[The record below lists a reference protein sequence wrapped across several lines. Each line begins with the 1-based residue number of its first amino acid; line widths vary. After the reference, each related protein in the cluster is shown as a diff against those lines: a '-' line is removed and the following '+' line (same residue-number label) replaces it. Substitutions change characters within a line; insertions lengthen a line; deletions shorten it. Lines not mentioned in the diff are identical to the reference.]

1 MSPFSAAMSVCAWIK
16 KLRQS
21 DGAIWFGYC
30 NGAEILMSDSGDYNY
45 WLGES
50 VAWRNILT
58 VAPGEWYHH
67 CTTWSLSS
75 NNLRAYH
82 NGNLLKEG
90 TGKTVPAGGN
100 LVIGNDCLTG
110 GNNGKS
116 VSYPFGGEM
125 TKLNVFSKELT
136 ATEVKM
142 MSDAGL
148 GSNIEET
155 YGLVRRIRWE
165 DILLLPRTGNVADIE
180 VRGTK
185 ILGKLPIKGYRSFQ
199 I

>member
-21 DGAIWFGYC
+21 DLTIWFGYC
-30 NGAEILMSDSGDYNY
+30 KGNEIVLSDSGSYNHWFGGY
-45 WLGES
+45 AG
-50 VAWRNILT
+50 WRNILT
-58 VAPGEWYHH
+58 VASGEWYHL
-67 CTTWSLSS
+67 CTTWSQSS

-82 NGNLLKEG
+82 NGNLIKEG
-90 TGKTVPAGGN
+90 SGNPVPVGGN
-100 LVIGNDCLTG
+100 MVIGDDCLGG
-110 GNNGKS
+110 GNDGRS
-116 VSYPFGGEM
+116 AGYPFGGEM

-136 ATEVKM
+136 ASEVKM

-148 GSNIEET
+148 GSDIEET

-165 DILLLPRTGNVADIE
+165 DILLLPRTGNVAEIE

-185 ILGKLPIKGYRSFQ
+185 ILGKLPIKRYRSFQ